1 MKRKNPQKTKTT
13 TMNRVDLLKQLAEAV
28 GVSGAEDEVR
38 GLIVDA
44 IVGHVDEWRV
54 DTMGNIIALKKGT
67 GKISLRG
74 MVVAHMDEV
83 GFMVVGHDSS
93 GLLSVESIG
102 GIDAKI
108 LPALRVVVG
117 EDKLPGVFV
126 WKPIH
131 FGSDNGIISIQN
143 MKVDIGVTT
152 KEAAKNAAPFGT
164 RVAFDSQYITLR
176 ESVVRCKAFDDR
188 AGCTELITLCQSDPF
203 PFDLYAVFSVQ
214 EEVGLR
220 GATVLTAAV
229 QPDFAIILEAT
240 ACHEIPQDPDEPDM
254 TTVTRLGQG
263 PAISYMDRTSIAH
276 PGLLRHFVK
285 TAESEGIPHQFR
297 SPQFAGGTDAG
308 VIHKSGAGVPTLGV
322 SLPCRYLHSPY
333 SIISLTDFDHTVQL
347 VRTALMR
354 LTPSALER

>member
-1 MKRKNPQKTKTT
+1 MNLPPQKKT
-13 TMNRVDLLKQLAEAV
+13 TMNNLLKQLAEAV

-44 IVGHVDEWRV
+44 IEGHVDEWSV

-67 GKISLRG
+67 GELPLRG
-74 MVVAHMDEV
+74 IVVAHMDEV

-93 GLLSVESIG
+93 GLLSVDSIG

-108 LPALRVVVG
+108 LPAMRVVVG

-126 WKPIH
+126 WKPVH
-131 FGSDNGIISIQN
+131 FGRDNSIVSIQQ
-143 MKVDIGVTT
+143 MKIDIGVSS
-152 KEAAKNAAPFGT
+152 KDAAKNAAPIGT
-164 RVAFDSQYITLR
+164 RVAFDSAYIELSDT
-176 ESVVRCKAFDDR
+176 VVRCKAFDDR
-188 AGCTELITLCQSDPF
+188 AGCAELITLCQGDPF

-220 GATVLTAAV
+220 GASVLTGAV

-240 ACHEIPQDPDEPDM
+240 ACHEVPQEPDEPDS

-276 PGLLRHFVK
+276 PGLLRHFVR
-285 TAESEGIPHQFR
+285 TAEAEGIPHQFR

-308 VIHKSGAGVPTLGV
+308 AIHKSGAGVPTLGV
-322 SLPCRYLHSPY
+322 SLPCRYLHSPH
-333 SIISLTDFDHTVQL
+333 SLISLTDFDHAVLL